1 MPDAGP
7 PTTQT
12 MLDSLP
18 YEQRDRDTVSDVA
31 NGDPTDE
38 GGRGDKLGG
47 ANHTS
52 LKEAIVR
59 AAIELGTELGEEG
72 LTMRGIAARLGVS
85 ATALYQHFEGKASIL
100 RAIRF
105 HGLDLMNKTVAPAFE
120 LEDPLEQIRECA
132 LLYINFARSNPWL
145 YALLFGGETVDYESL
160 TDAER
165 KVLYY
170 AQHAAQAAFER
181 GKESGKL
188 RPDLDVV
195 TAPFLMW
202 AANHGVAMLMI
213 TGRIS
218 EQNLAFPIP
227 NENEFIRAFV
237 ESEVRGFLPMNTGG

>member
-1 MPDAGP
+1 M
-7 PTTQT
+7 
-12 MLDSLP
+12 
-18 YEQRDRDTVSDVA
+18 A
-31 NGDPTDE
+31 NGDSADE
-38 GGRGDKLGG
+38 GGRSDKLGG

-105 HGLDLMNKTVAPAFE
+105 HGLNLMNRSVAPAFE
-120 LEDPLEQIRECA
+120 HEEPLEQIRESA

-145 YALLFGGETVDYESL
+145 YALLFGGEIVDYDSL
-160 TDAER
+160 NDGER
-165 KVLYY
+165 EAIYY
-170 AQHAAQAAFER
+170 SQHAIQRAVAR

-188 RPDLDVV
+188 RGDIDVA

-202 AANHGVAMLMI
+202 AANHGVAMLLI

-218 EQNLAFPIP
+218 EQNPAFPIP
-227 NENEFIRAFV
+227 SENDFIRAFV
-237 ESEVRGFLPMNTGG
+237 ESEVRGFMPCNDG

>member
-1 MPDAGP
+1 M
-7 PTTQT
+7 
-12 MLDSLP
+12 
-18 YEQRDRDTVSDVA
+18 
-31 NGDPTDE
+31 
-38 GGRGDKLGG
+38 
-47 ANHTS
+47 
-52 LKEAIVR
+52 R

-105 HGLDLMNKTVAPAFE
+105 HGLDLMNKTIAPAFA

-145 YALLFGGETVDYESL
+145 YALLFGGETVDYDSL
-160 TDAER
+160 SEHER
-165 KVLYY
+165 QVLYY
-170 AQHAAQAAFER
+170 SQQAGQRSFEL
-181 GKESGKL
+181 GKQSGKL
-188 RPDLDVV
+188 RADLDVA

-213 TGRIS
+213 TGRVS
-218 EQNLAFPIP
+218 EQNPAFPIP

-237 ESEVRGFLPMNTGG
+237 ESEVRGFMPNNAG